1 MLTGCEGLEG
11 GVCVRA
17 GCGWTGV
24 WMLDLKRIMV
34 WENGLVL
41 DGDVAKVGMENCIC

>member
-1 MLTGCEGLEG
+1 MRGWKGD
-11 GVCVRA
+11 VCVRA

-24 WMLDLKRIMV
+24 WMLDLKRILV